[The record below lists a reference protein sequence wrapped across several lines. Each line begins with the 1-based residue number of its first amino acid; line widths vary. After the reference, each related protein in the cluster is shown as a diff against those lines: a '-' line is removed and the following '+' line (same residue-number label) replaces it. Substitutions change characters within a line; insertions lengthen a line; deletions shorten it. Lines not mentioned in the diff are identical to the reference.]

1 MNRKVIAAV
10 GILLILLVFVIFKF
24 RDGNDDMDT
33 IDNPVPD
40 VASIGFSIIKSYPH
54 NPKSFTQ
61 GLMIYNGELYE
72 GTGMNNES
80 RLMKVDLQ
88 TGETLKEVKLDSVY
102 FGEGIT
108 ILNDT
113 IYQLTWQNK
122 KVFVYDMDFKKIN
135 EFDLSTEGWGLT
147 SDGKNMIVSDGSN
160 NLYYYNPTN
169 FSLVETKAIS
179 EAGSPAFNLNE
190 LEYISGYIYAKQWLY
205 PYILKIDPAQSTV
218 VGKIDLTDISKRI
231 RSQSP
236 GAEFLNGIAYDSTNN
251 KMYVTGKYWPTLFEI
266 QMAQ

>member
-1 MNRKVIAAV
+1 MTRIVLFVFHLIVYNFAFAQAPIDTTRPKELKAV
-10 GILLILLVFVIFKF
+10 
-24 RDGNDDMDT
+24 
-33 IDNPVPD
+33 
-40 VASIGFSIIKSYPH
+40 IIKAWQRRDISHLPDE
-54 NPKSFTQ
+54 Q
-61 GLMIYNGELYE
+61 NGFLA
-72 GTGMNNES
+72 TGKKNEVVTLS
-80 RLMKVDLQ
+80 ATNANVAIK
-88 TGETLKEVKLDSVY
+88 TGR
-102 FGEGIT
+102 
-108 ILNDT
+108 
-113 IYQLTWQNK
+113 QLFAK
-122 KVFVYDMDFKKIN
+122 IPGVFVYDMDFKKIN
-135 EFDLSTEGWGLT
+135 EFDLPTEGWGLT

-190 LEYISGYIYAKQWLY
+190 LEYINGYIYANKWQY

>member
-1 MNRKVIAAV
+1 MNRKVIAAI
-10 GILLILLVFVIFKF
+10 GILLILMVFVIYTF
-24 RDGNDDMDT
+24 RDGNNDPDT
-33 IDNPVPD
+33 NENAVSP
-40 VASIGFSIIKSYPH
+40 VASIGYSIIRSYPH
-54 NPKSFTQ
+54 NPGSFTQ
-61 GLMIYNGELYE
+61 GLMIYKGALYE

-80 RLMKVDLQ
+80 RLMKVDLE
-88 TGETLKEVKLDSVY
+88 TGEILKEVKLDSVY

-135 EFDLSTEGWGLT
+135 EFNLPTEGWGIT

-160 NLYYYNPTN
+160 NLYYYNHLD

-190 LEYISGYIYAKQWLY
+190 LEFINGYIYANQWQY

-218 VGKIDLTDISKRI
+218 VGKIDLTDISR
-231 RSQSP
+231 RVRAQNP
-236 GAEFLNGIAYDSTNN
+236 GAEFLNGIAYDSTAN
-251 KMYVTGKYWPTLFEI
+251 KMYVTGKYWPSLFEI

>member
-1 MNRKVIAAV
+1 MNRKLIAALA
-10 GILLILLVFVIFKF
+10 ILLILVFVFFKF
-24 RDGNDDMDT
+24 WKDNSDMDT
-33 IDNPVPD
+33 NDFPVNT

-54 NPKSFTQ
+54 NPTSFTQ

-80 RLMKVDLQ
+80 RLMKVDLETGQ
-88 TGETLKEVKLDSVY
+88 TIKEIRLDSIY

-122 KVFVYDMDFKKIN
+122 KVFVYDMDFKKIK
-135 EFDLSTEGWGLT
+135 EFNLPTEGWGLT
-147 SDGKNMIVSDGSN
+147 SDGNYMIVSDGSN
-160 NLYYYNPTN
+160 NLYYYNPDFT
-169 FSLVETKAIS
+169 LVETKAIS

-190 LEYISGYIYAKQWLY
+190 LEYINGFIYANQWQY
-205 PYILKIDPAQSTV
+205 PYILKIDPSQSIV
-218 VGKIDLTDISKRI
+218 VGKLDLTDISKRV
-231 RSQSP
+231 RSQNP
-236 GAEFLNGIAYDSTNN
+236 GAEFLNGIAYDSTTN
-251 KMYVTGKYWPTLFEI
+251 KMYVTGKYWPSLFEI

>member
-24 RDGNDDMDT
+24 RNGNDDIDT
-33 IDNPVPD
+33 IDNPVPN

-135 EFDLSTEGWGLT
+135 EFDLPTEGWGLT

-179 EAGSPAFNLNE
+179 EAGSPSFNLNE
-190 LEYISGYIYAKQWLY
+190 LEYINGYIYANKWQY

-251 KMYVTGKYWPTLFEI
+251 KMYITGKYWPTLFEI

>member
-1 MNRKVIAAV
+1 MNRKFIAALV
-10 GILLILLVFVIFKF
+10 VLLILVYVFFTFWKK
-24 RDGNDDMDT
+24 NNEMDT
-33 IDNPVPD
+33 NDTPVNA

-54 NPKSFTQ
+54 NPVSFTQ
-61 GLMIYNGELYE
+61 GLMIYDGELYE

-80 RLMKVDLQ
+80 KLMKVDLE
-88 TGETLKEVKLDSVY
+88 TGQTLKEVKLDSVY

-122 KVFVYDMDFKKIN
+122 KVFVYDMDFKKIK
-135 EFDLSTEGWGLT
+135 ELYLPTEGWGLT
-147 SDGKNMIVSDGSN
+147 SDGKHMIVSDVSN
-160 NLYYYNPTN
+160 NLYYYNPD

-190 LEYISGYIYAKQWLY
+190 LEFIDGFIYANQWQY
-205 PYILKIDPAQSTV
+205 PYILKIDPSQSAV
-218 VGKIDLTDISKRI
+218 VGKIDLTDVSKRV
-231 RSQSP
+231 RSQNP
-236 GAEFLNGIAYDSTNN
+236 GAEFLNGIAYDSTAN
-251 KMYVTGKYWPTLFEI
+251 KMYVTGKYWPSLFEI